1 MLRKFLQFLILGR
14 SDIVDKFDVLVEEV
28 TALSGVVQS
37 AIAMIENL
45 ATQIE
50 DAKDDPE
57 QIAALVA
64 DLRGQKKAL
73 AAAVAANSEPVVPP
87 VIESVDQ
94 PDVDEPVE

>member
-1 MLRKFLQFLILGR
+1 M
-14 SDIVDKFDVLVEEV
+14 DKFDVLVEEV

-37 AIAMIENL
+37 AIVMIENL

-64 DLRGQKKAL
+64 DLRGQKEAL
-73 AAAVAANSEPVVPP
+73 AAAVAANSEPAVPP
-87 VIESVDQ
+87 V
-94 PDVDEPVE
+94 DEPEDPEEPVA